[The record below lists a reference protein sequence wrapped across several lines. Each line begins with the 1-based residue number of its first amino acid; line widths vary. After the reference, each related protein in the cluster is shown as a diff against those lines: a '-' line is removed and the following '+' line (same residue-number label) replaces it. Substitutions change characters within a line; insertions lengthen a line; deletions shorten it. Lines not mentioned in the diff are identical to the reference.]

1 MNFFLELKCFRL
13 MKEHGNVL
21 ASKIILSFLNDA
33 SLHFSNFEQCV
44 LEINNTKT
52 EKAYFIQKLQL

>member
-13 MKEHGNVL
+13 MKEHDNVL

-33 SLHFSNFEQCV
+33 SLHFSNFEQWR
-44 LEINNTKT
+44 IGN
-52 EKAYFIQKLQL
+52 Q

>member
-1 MNFFLELKCFRL
+1 MNHYKPNTMAMNVLLELKCFRL

-33 SLHFSNFEQCV
+33 SLHFSNFQQSR
-44 LEINNTKT
+44 IGN
-52 EKAYFIQKLQL
+52 Q